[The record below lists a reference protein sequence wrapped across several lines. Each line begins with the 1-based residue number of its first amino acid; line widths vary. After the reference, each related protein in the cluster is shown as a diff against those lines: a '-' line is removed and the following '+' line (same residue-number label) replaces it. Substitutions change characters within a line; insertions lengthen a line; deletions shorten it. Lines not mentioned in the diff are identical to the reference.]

1 MHSTTE
7 NWLWSVEAAPPGDG
21 MMTTEVSEEV
31 QWPHGKT
38 PTGAAAA
45 RAGISRPIA
54 VGLAPNRSVHR
65 PGVGQVGAT
74 GSCEE
79 SSVGL
84 AAGRVGH
91 SPIE

>member
-1 MHSTTE
+1 
-7 NWLWSVEAAPPGDG
+7 
-21 MMTTEVSEEV
+21 MMTKVSEEV

-38 PTGAAAA
+38 PTGAAAG
-45 RAGISRPIA
+45 RVGVRRSIV
-54 VGLAPNRSVHR
+54 VGLAPSYPVRRAGAGLVD
-65 PGVGQVGAT
+65 AT

-84 AAGRVGH
+84 AADRAGH